1 MLPYF
6 QTKPLF
12 TLICIKLLVFEM
24 RKNSPRLGGIRFSMQ
39 GKNKYFHAHMNQSVD
54 FNADLIRR
62 YDISGPRYTSY
73 PAVNRF
79 KDEIT
84 EDDYR
89 RWARRSNEDPIP
101 RPLSLY
107 VHIPFCDTVCFYCA
121 CNKVVTKDHSKTGTY
136 LDHLNREIAMQA
148 ALFDKDRMVEQLHWG
163 GGTPT
168 FLSNDEIRRLMAVT
182 RQLFSLRAD
191 DKGEYSIEIDPRSVD
206 YDKLRVLREAGFN
219 RVSLGVQDVNPGVQ
233 QAVNRIQD
241 VEQTWKVTGQVRE
254 LGFKSVNMDLMYGL
268 PYQTLEGFDKT
279 LQAVVEINPDRLAV
293 YNYAHLPTR
302 FKPQRRINEADLP
315 SADEKL
321 DILQHTIDYLTGAG
335 YVHIGMDHFAR
346 PEDELARAQ
355 GMGGLHRNFQGY
367 STHADCD
374 LIGLGVSAISKV
386 CDNYTQSVRE
396 LDRYYERIDAGKL
409 PLERGIELEADDLL
423 RREIIDQ
430 LMCHFVLDIEA
441 LEKKW
446 QFSFSKHFRPEL
458 QELTKMQND
467 GLLVHDRKSIKV
479 LPAGRL
485 LVRNV
490 CMVFDR
496 YLHDGGSEFSKV
508 I

>member
-1 MLPYF
+1 
-6 QTKPLF
+6 
-12 TLICIKLLVFEM
+12 
-24 RKNSPRLGGIRFSMQ
+24 
-39 GKNKYFHAHMNQSVD
+39 MNQSVD

-73 PAVNRF
+73 PTVNQF
-79 KDEIT
+79 KDDIT

-89 RWARRSNEDPIP
+89 RWARASNEDPIP

-121 CNKVVTKDHSKTGTY
+121 CNKVVTKDHSKAGAY

-148 ALFDKDRMVEQLHWG
+148 ALFDKDRIVEQLHWG

-168 FLSNDEIRRLMAVT
+168 FLASDEIRRLMATT
-182 RQLFSLRAD
+182 RQHFSLHTD
-191 DKGEYSIEIDPRSVD
+191 DKAEYSIEIDPRSVD
-206 YDKLRVLREAGFN
+206 YDKLQVLREVGFN
-219 RVSLGVQDVNPGVQ
+219 RVSLGVQDVNPRVQ
-233 QAVNRIQD
+233 KAVNRIQD
-241 VEQTWKVTGQVRE
+241 VELTREVTGQVRE
-254 LGFKSVNMDLMYGL
+254 LGFKSINMDLMYGL
-268 PYQTLEGFDKT
+268 PYQTLESFDQT

-302 FKPQRRINEADLP
+302 FKPQRRIDEADLP
-315 SADEKL
+315 TADEKL
-321 DILQHTIDYLTGAG
+321 DILQHTIDHLTGAG
-335 YVHIGMDHFAR
+335 YVYVGMDHFAR

-386 CDNYTQSVRE
+386 CDNYSQSVRD
-396 LDRYYERIDAGKL
+396 LDSYYERIDAGEL

-430 LMCHFVLDIEA
+430 LMCHFVLDVEA

-446 QFSFSKHFRPEL
+446 QFSFSRHFRSEL

-467 GLLVHDRKSIKV
+467 GLLVLGRNSIKV

-496 YLHDGGSEFSKV
+496 YLHDGTRGFSKV